1 MSKQSIGY
9 VLKLGTVAVASIYGG
24 PWAGAGV
31 AALWGVYEYEKV
43 KSSASLI
50 EEQQGIQVNTTSNEN
65 ALPICYG
72 LCKVGVSLVDVR
84 QSANDSNILAVVG
97 AIAIAPEGG
106 SSTAQQGINSVEK
119 VYFDEKL
126 ALSAP
131 AFGTNDASN
140 NPTPAAGRSV
150 IQAPWS
156 GTDATGGSSLFGSTY
171 YLDFFMHDGDD
182 SQLVDYKLASGD
194 QGWSSSPW
202 TTHAKGVG
210 ISYIVLWLY
219 LDDEAYSNGLPN
231 VTMEIEGNKVPD
243 CTNLSNDYRYSTN
256 PADCIYDYMTSKR
269 YGMGIPTGDMDAT
282 SFAAAASYCNDEVTI
297 TLSTG
302 TTTLADRFTCN
313 GWLDS
318 SADPKT
324 NLERLLSSCQG
335 RIVRE
340 GGKYKLL
347 IRKDVTPSPGIETF
361 ELNRTNIVGEWSFLR
376 TGSDQSP
383 NVMKATFVDA
393 DMNFQPDTV
402 AWPGPGASN
411 TYLTE
416 DNSYLV
422 EGSIELPFTTNRYM
436 AEMITAQTLLENR
449 ADMACT
455 VVAQR
460 EALKLAVGDVV
471 NVNHDTPSWTD
482 QTMWVEEIGLRRDG
496 LVVLG
501 LKEYAAASYTVPTM
515 PVKETLISSELP
527 ALYARAP
534 SSRVAVLNLYWTPG
548 DGTDA
553 SAYAR
558 QVDLNINFSVGLG
571 SFKVTVTPDN
581 ASAHNYTVNH
591 STANYN
597 ARLMESNGSTPFEFG
612 ATVPGGNVTTTYPES
627 PCDVTITPYSA
638 ASLGGT
644 AGEAV
649 TMTIELD
656 GSVGAVGVRVQATT
670 LASVVIPGNKLL
682 VPASGGLLAGIG
694 TNNDPTVSVNIGGA
708 NSFSGTIDDD
718 DVVLM
723 EVDGTL
729 YQVQMADIKT
739 YVNEE

>member
-1 MSKQSIGY
+1 MSKQSLTY
-9 VLKLGTVAVASIYGG
+9 VLKLGAVAAAFHFGG
-24 PWAGAGV
+24 PWAAV
-31 AALWGVYEYEKV
+31 AVSGLWGVYEYEKV

-106 SSTAQQGINSVEK
+106 STTAEQGIQSVEK

-126 ALSAP
+126 ALSSP
-131 AFGTNDASN
+131 TFGTNSSGN
-140 NPTPAAGRSV
+140 NPMPAGSRSV

-156 GTDATGGSSLFGSTY
+156 GTDATSGSSVFGSTY
-171 YLDFFMHDGDD
+171 FLDFFMHDGDD
-182 SQLVDYKLASGD
+182 SQTVDYKLSSTD
-194 QGWSSSPW
+194 QGWSSNPW
-202 TTHAKGVG
+202 TSYARGVG
-210 ISYIVLWLY
+210 ISYIVLWMY

-231 VTMEIEGNKVPD
+231 VTMEVKGNKVPD
-243 CTNLSNDYRYSTN
+243 CTDLTADYRYSTN

-269 YGMGIPTGDMDAT
+269 YGMGIPTADMDAT
-282 SFAAAASYCNDEVTI
+282 SFAAAASYCNDSVTI

-302 TTTLADRFTCN
+302 TETLADRFTCN

-347 IRKDVTPSPGIETF
+347 IRQTKSAETF

-534 SSRVAVLNLYWTPG
+534 SSRVAVLNMVYQVKQG
-548 DGTDA
+548 VSG
-553 SAYAR
+553 SAYSR
-558 QVDLNINFSVGLG
+558 QVILQVDFSVGLG
-571 SFKVTVTPDN
+571 SFKVTVDPAN

-591 STANYN
+591 STATYTDE
-597 ARLMESNGSTPFEFG
+597 LMESDGSTPFEFG
-612 ATVPGGNVTTTYPES
+612 ATVPGSNTATTYPQS

-644 AGEAV
+644 AGEPV
-649 TMTIELD
+649 KITIELD
-656 GSVGAVGVRVQATT
+656 GDVGHVGVMVQATA

-729 YQVQMADIKT
+729 YQVQMSDIKT